1 MEKDN
6 VSTATMYL
14 SSIPNQH
21 KSKTYI
27 RSNLDI
33 SDISGAKSRY
43 L

>member
-14 SSIPNQH
+14 STIPNQH

-27 RSNLDI
+27 RAVKVLAMQAVS
-33 SDISGAKSRY
+33 
-43 L
+43 